1 MALFERFTD
10 GARRV
15 VVLAQEE
22 ARQLGHN
29 YIGTEH
35 LLLGLMHEGSGEAAR
50 ALAGAGLTL
59 DGVREQVL
67 ALAPVPERPKPS
79 GHIPFTPPAK
89 TVMELALR
97 EALRLRHRYLGTE
110 HLLLGLLQE
119 GDGVAVVALR
129 ELGVDPVEL
138 RRAVLAELG
147 ERPGQTPPAGEHP
160 GEHTPAESRTQV
172 LAEMRATFDD
182 NERLRGEVARLRAL
196 LLRHDIDPD
205 EDAEQGQSGSGP
217 A

>member
-1 MALFERFTD
+1 MFERFTD

-22 ARQLGHN
+22 ARLLGHN

-59 DGVREQVL
+59 DRVREQVL
-67 ALAPVPERPKPS
+67 ALVPVSEERPNPS
-79 GHIPFTPPAK
+79 GHIPFTPRAK

-119 GDGVAVVALR
+119 GKGVAVGALR
-129 ELGVDPVEL
+129 GLGADPAEL

-147 ERPGQTPPAGEHP
+147 EPGQTPPAGEHL
-160 GEHTPAESRTQV
+160 GEHTPADYRTHV

-182 NERLRGEVARLRAL
+182 NERLRGEVSRLRAL

-205 EDAEQGQSGSGP
+205 EAAEQGQSGSTP